1 MWHMA
6 SGSCLPSAA
15 EDGQGHQ
22 TNGVNPG
29 SGECLVG
36 AYLGH
41 GCPGDS
47 TYRGANVWYHGAE
60 GEPFDNIPTYYNVQK
75 CGDGNW
81 RIYYGVY
88 FKKDV
93 GHKSDWEWAQMR
105 FKPDGNGNWVRDG
118 VVLQVD
124 KTWGGG
130 PYRNIPNTFDS
141 SDDQFQNGNQNRNHP
156 KLYFGKHHHAVHWDK
171 SNDFK
176 STCPG
181 LGTNDFRGDDF
192 QFWSLSNLRHIS
204 TIDPNWNYGQAT
216 NPHAVNLCDDH
227 GVI

>member
-1 MWHMA
+1 MA

-22 TNGVNPG
+22 TDGVNPG
-29 SGECLVG
+29 ADCLVG
-36 AYLGH
+36 TYLGK

-47 TYRGANVWYHGAE
+47 TYRGANVWYHDVA
-60 GEPFDNIPTYYNVQK
+60 GEPFSDIPTYFRTQK
-75 CGDGNW
+75 CNDGNW

-93 GHKSDWEWAQMR
+93 GHKSDWEWAVM
-105 FKPDGNGNWVRDG
+105 KWTPDGSGNWGRNG

-130 PYRNIPNTFDS
+130 HYDGIPNTFDS
-141 SDDQFQNGNQNRNHP
+141 ESDQFQDGNKNRDHP

-171 SNDFK
+171 SNNWK
-176 STCPG
+176 SSCPPA
-181 LGTNDFRGDDF
+181 TDDFRADDF
-192 QFWSLSNLRHIS
+192 QFWAHYDLRHIEYV
-204 TIDPNWNYGQAT
+204 DLNWTYGQPT
-216 NPHAVNLCDDH
+216 NPHAVDLCDDH
-227 GVI
+227 GIL